1 MIILDLYTNAVSNPV
16 SPRRLR
22 QRLEPPPQSMKV
34 KSGYSEHLQE
44 LELVTTHLM
53 PLVLNLLQLYGG
65 TSKAVKLDVWSVDQ
79 FYVDCRIS
87 SFFLGLNSQLYQYT
101 TRKTP

>member
-1 MIILDLYTNAVSNPV
+1 MIILDLYTNAVSNGV
-16 SPRRLR
+16 YPRRLR
-22 QRLEPPPQSMKV
+22 QPFEPPPQSMKV

-79 FYVDCRIS
+79 FYVECKIS
-87 SFFLGLNSQLYQYT
+87 TFFSGLNSQLYQYT